1 MNTDFPRILT
11 LLRKE
16 RGISQK
22 QAASELGISQAL
34 LSHYEKGIRECGLDF
49 VVRTANFYEVSCDYL
64 LGRSPERTGATLSIQ
79 DFPETAGKEPE
90 EQPNLMTNLNKRLIG
105 NSMQIIFDLLQQIDH
120 KRLTA
125 AVSNQMML
133 SVYLM
138 FRMLYGINPKNDTN
152 LFTVPQN
159 QLQSMTF
166 SKMLQMEGQ
175 IIALLE
181 NNENKKENR
190 IDREALAISS
200 ESLQKEYPLFTS
212 SLLNLIKQTE
222 LVLKP

>member
-22 QAASELGISQAL
+22 QAAGELGISQAL

-79 DFPETAGKEPE
+79 DLPEANEKETDI
-90 EQPNLMTNLNKRLIG
+90 QANLLTNLNKRLIG
-105 NSMQIIFDLLQQIDH
+105 NSMQIIFDLLQRIDN
-120 KRLTA
+120 KRLTIA
-125 AVSNQMML
+125 ASNQLML
-133 SVYLM
+133 SAYLL
-138 FRMLYGINPKNDTN
+138 FRMLYGINPKNDSN

-159 QLQSMTF
+159 QLQAMAF
-166 SKMLQMEGQ
+166 SKMLEMEAQ
-175 IIALLE
+175 VIALLE

-190 IDREALAISS
+190 IDRESFAISS
-200 ESLQKEYPLFTS
+200 ESLQSNYPLFTS